1 MRKVLLMTLII
12 AVSSFLQ
19 TGCRTTSKGHKTE
32 TKPTRQLV
40 VLCPKTFAS
49 VIKEVKPQFEKAHPV
64 YSVMIEV
71 APIRP
76 MMNGILKGKTGD
88 IFLSTGDIE
97 LAPLYKKNLLRK
109 ETEIAFAEATIVA
122 LATKGN
128 PLKLQTISDLSGP
141 QVKKISIPDPKFNS
155 AGTAFVEAAR
165 RKGVYEKIE
174 TRLYLAPG
182 PKMAT
187 EHMAQ
192 GKADAS
198 ITYSRCYYGHAKDNA
213 LIEFVPAEL
222 HEPIICKAVVLESC
236 SNLQA
241 AKDFI
246 KLLLTDENQERFE
259 RAHFRKIR
267 R

>member
-1 MRKVLLMTLII
+1 MRKVLLVTMII
-12 AVSSFLQ
+12 VFSCFLQ
-19 TGCRTTSKGHKTE
+19 TGCRTTSKGQDTE
-32 TKPTRQLV
+32 TTPSRQLV

-49 VIKEVKPQFEKAHPV
+49 VVKEVKPQFEKAHPG
-64 YSVMIEV
+64 YTVMIEA

-76 MMNGILKGKTGD
+76 MMNDILKGKTGD
-88 IFLSTGDIE
+88 IFLSTGDVE
-97 LAPLYKKNLLRK
+97 LAHLYKKNLLRK
-109 ETEIAFAEATIVA
+109 ETEIAFAETTIVA

-128 PLKLQTISDLSGP
+128 PLKLQTITDLSRP
-141 QVKKISIPDPKFNS
+141 QVMKISIPDPKFNS
-155 AGTAFVEAAR
+155 AGAAFVEAAR

-174 TRLYLAPG
+174 GRLYLAPG

-187 EHMAQ
+187 EQMDQ
-192 GKADAS
+192 GKADVS

-213 LIEFVPAEL
+213 LIEFVPTEL
-222 HEPIICKAVVLESC
+222 HEPITCKAVALESC

-246 KLLLTDENQERFE
+246 KLLLTDENQDRFE
-259 RAHFRKIR
+259 RAYFRKIR